1 MKIPLGGMIRSIF
14 VLVGVVAL
22 SASGGQGD
30 GGEGAV
36 LFRDT
41 FHGKLAEGWSWRRE
55 SPKDWRIGEHGL
67 EVHVL
72 PGNMWGPANDAKNL
86 LMRRPPDVPQGR
98 AIEVTASIWNHP
110 TNQYE
115 QVDLTCYFDDSNM
128 VKVDQELVDGK
139 LSVVMGR
146 ERADHAR
153 TISITPLDSE
163 AVELR
168 YRVKGN
174 RIDGF
179 FKTPKGAWRSV
190 GQCELPQAR
199 GEPHICLQ
207 FYQGAPGDDHWAR
220 VSEVT
225 VRAVDE

>member
-1 MKIPLGGMIRSIF
+1 MPGMIRSKL
-14 VLVGVVAL
+14 VLVGLVAM
-22 SASGGQGD
+22 AAAGGAGGD
-30 GGEGAV
+30 VERGV

-41 FHGKLAEGWSWRRE
+41 FRGKLAEGWTWRRE
-55 SPKDWRIGEHGL
+55 SPGDWRVGQRGL

-86 LMRRPPDVPQGR
+86 LMRRPPDDPKGR
-98 AIEVTASIWNHP
+98 ALEVTASVWNHP
-110 TNQYE
+110 THQYE
-115 QVDLTCYFDDSNM
+115 QVDLTWYFDDANM

-146 ERADHAR
+146 EQGDRAR
-153 TISITPLDSE
+153 TISITPLDSD

-174 RIDGF
+174 QIRGF
-179 FKTPKGAWRSV
+179 FKTTKGEWREV
-190 GQCELPQAR
+190 GHCDVPAK
-199 GEPHICLQ
+199 GDPHICLQ
-207 FYQGAPGDDHWAR
+207 FYQGAKGDDHWAR

-225 VRAVDE
+225 IRGVE

>member
-1 MKIPLGGMIRSIF
+1 ML
-14 VLVGVVAL
+14 VLVAVMAL
-22 SASGGQGD
+22 IGAAGQRDEGI
-30 GGEGAV
+30 GAV

-41 FHGKLAEGWSWRRE
+41 FRGKLADGWSWRRE
-55 SPKDWRIGEHGL
+55 SPKDWRIGEQGL

-86 LMRRPPDVPQGR
+86 LIRRPPEVPQGKT
-98 AIEVTASIWNHP
+98 IEVTASIWNHP

-115 QVDLTCYFDDSNM
+115 QVDLTWYFDDSNM

-146 ERADHAR
+146 EQDDRAR
-153 TISITPLDSE
+153 TVSITPLVSDT
-163 AVELR
+163 VELR

-174 RIDGF
+174 RIEGF
-179 FKTPKGAWRSV
+179 FRTPKGEWRSV
-190 GQCELPQAR
+190 GHCEVPQAR
-199 GEPHICLQ
+199 GNPHICLQ

-220 VSEVT
+220 VSDVT
-225 VRAVDE
+225 IRGVDE

>member
-1 MKIPLGGMIRSIF
+1 MIRPTLLLMGFLMLI
-14 VLVGVVAL
+14 
-22 SASGGQGD
+22 ASTGPGD
-30 GGEGAV
+30 GRDEVV

-41 FHGKLAEGWSWRRE
+41 FHGKLAEGWTWCRE
-55 SPKDWRIGEHGL
+55 APGDWRVGDRGL

-86 LMRRPPDVPQGR
+86 LMRRPPENPPGR
-98 AIEVTASIWNHP
+98 ALEVTASVWNHP

-115 QVDLTCYFDDSNM
+115 QVDLTWYFDDGNM

-146 ERADHAR
+146 EQGDHAR

-163 AVELR
+163 TVQLR

-174 RIDGF
+174 QIRGF
-179 FKTPKGAWRSV
+179 FKTPKGDWHEV
-190 GQCELPQAR
+190 GHCEVPAK
-199 GEPHICLQ
+199 GEPRICLQ
-207 FYQGAPGDDHWAR
+207 FYQGAKGGDHWAR
-220 VSEVT
+220 VSELT
-225 VRAVDE
+225 VRSVDE

>member
-1 MKIPLGGMIRSIF
+1 MGGMIRSILL
-14 VLVGVVAL
+14 LVGLVAL
-22 SASGGQGD
+22 TASTGRGD
-30 GGEGAV
+30 GADEAV

-41 FHGKLAEGWSWRRE
+41 FQGKLADGWTWRHE
-55 SPKDWRIGEHGL
+55 APGHWRIGDRGL

-86 LMRRPPDVPQGR
+86 LMRRPPEIPQGH
-98 AIEVTASIWNHP
+98 AIEVTAAVWNHP

-115 QVDLTCYFDDSNM
+115 QVDLTWYFDDSNM
-128 VKVDQELVDGK
+128 VKVDEELVDGK

-146 ERADHAR
+146 EQGDHAR

-163 AVELR
+163 AVQLR
-168 YRVKGN
+168 YRVKGSE
-174 RIDGF
+174 IQGL
-179 FKTPKGAWRSV
+179 FKTPKGDWRAV
-190 GQCELPQAR
+190 GHCDVPAK

-207 FYQGAPGDDHWAR
+207 FYQGAKGNDHWAR

-225 VRAVDE
+225 VRSVDP